1 MWRFDQLIPAPL
13 KAWHHERKA
22 QELRDEMRAT
32 CPPAALAAEAI
43 PESIRMAW
51 VQGAAQDCP
60 GLRTD
65 PAAWVIAS
73 TALAQFFEVC
83 RLQADGQPCGLPS
96 RAADSIW
103 HVALA
108 AQPTALQDWQQR
120 HFGRV
125 VEHRPDAELGAPM
138 DQALART
145 WVWACRSEGRAPHSS
160 GVPLL
165 FAADRRLAAPG
176 GWSYE
181 FDPKRCAVGHR
192 DLNPQGRPVGAVH
205 FQPALAVSALLA
217 AGLLTGQ
224 ESAAA
229 EGMLD
234 AIAREALTKKRFV
247 GDGSG
252 GATGSD
258 GSAACGDG
266 GSSGACGVGGG
277 ASCGGGG
284 APCGGGGG
292 CGGGGS

>member
-51 VQGAAQDCP
+51 VQGAALDCP

-229 EGMLD
+229 EEML
-234 AIAREALTKKRFV
+234 ASIAREAMTRKHHAS
-247 GDGSG
+247 DGAG
-252 GATGSD
+252 GACGGS
-258 GSAACGDG
+258 SACGDG
-266 GSSGACGVGGG
+266 AG
-277 ASCGGGG
+277 ASCGGGAG
-284 APCGGGGG
+284 CGGGGCCGGGGG
-292 CGGGGS
+292 S